1 MINKELKIGLFA
13 VAVLIV
19 SFFLINYLRDEDLF
33 NREFELS
40 ARYDD
45 VEGLV
50 ASAPVYIKGYKAGK
64 VSEVIYDSDT
74 ENFEVICSVSK
85 DFRVPSDSRMTI
97 YSVDLMGGKGI
108 RIDFGQS
115 EVAAADGDQLRPS
128 YEAGLVDGLAAGLT
142 PLMDKASSVLD
153 SLSVTAAAVNRL
165 LSAENISSVSATL
178 GHLETTMER
187 MRNMSTLVD
196 GKSAE
201 LSSFIDDLSV
211 ISSRLV
217 SMAGEMDGIVAGAN
231 DVVSSLSDAELGE
244 LIASFRELL
253 DSMNDPDGTIGK
265 ILTDVSLYDSLE
277 SLLADVDSLVMKIQE
292 NPKKYLRI
300 SIF

>member
-165 LSAENISSVSATL
+165 LSAENILSVSATL

-187 MRNMSTLVD
+187 MRNLSTLVD

-211 ISSRLV
+211 ISARLV

-231 DVVSSLSDAELGE
+231 DVVSFLSDAELGE

-265 ILTDVSLYDSLE
+265 FLTDVSLYDSLE